1 MSKDGARKLSFS
13 PERVAMRLAPI
24 RSPGFIGGFA
34 VTAAAIGGAVLLYL
48 AVANISK
55 EISPTQ
61 AFFPALILATLY
73 GGWRWGAVCIAA
85 GVAVTW
91 WRWVGMSGDTLTPLR
106 QGALVLYLLAAA
118 LTAGAAEALRA
129 TIIRLDEANRARA
142 KAEQALTASEA
153 RFGAAQ
159 AAIGLGVWE
168 WDLATGDIYWSP
180 GFRRNIG
187 IPVQEKASFEGFLS
201 HIDAEDRENVRTV
214 VLEAAQS
221 GGVYEVEYR
230 PARSENAPERWL
242 HSRGEI
248 VTDPDGS
255 RRLIGVNFEVTERR
269 AAVGALRESEARFR
283 ALADSAPALMWVSRL
298 GGRREFVNRA
308 YVEFA
313 ALDFETALDLD
324 WRDVLHPEDLPRI
337 LKEQIAGETSMK
349 PFSLEARYRRSDGE
363 WRWLKSYSQPRY
375 GPGGEFI
382 GFIGI
387 GFDVTEA
394 KQAQMALAQVN
405 VSLTERTEVAL
416 AERDAAQA
424 ALIQSQ
430 KLEAVGQLTGGVA
443 HDFNNLLTVVIGA
456 LDIVLK
462 NPEDVRRRDR
472 LLDAAMSAA
481 RRGERLTQQ
490 LLAFSRRQPLRP
502 EVLHADALI
511 TELEPLL
518 RRAIGDA
525 VSLELNLAAEA
536 CAARIDAS
544 QFEAALL
551 NMAVNARDAAPSGH
565 IVIGTE
571 CIDAPPT
578 SDLPDGKYLKVY
590 VRDDGEGMDS
600 ETAARVFEPF
610 FTTKPVGKGTGL
622 GLSQVYGF
630 AKQSDGAALIDSV
643 PGQGAT
649 VSLLLP
655 VVSDPVDKPETPP
668 APEAP
673 PVSTSITILLVEDD
687 EDVGELVETM
697 LMELGHRVL
706 RADQVEAALKIAG
719 SDPSIGLVLTDVI
732 MPGGSSGVDLAKALA
747 RLRPGLPVMLSS
759 GYTGEELAL
768 AEAAPWPLL
777 RKPFTLDGLAVAIA
791 HAIEQPAAIAKAPA

>member
-1 MSKDGARKLSFS
+1 
-13 PERVAMRLAPI
+13 MRLAPI
-24 RSPGFIGGFA
+24 RSPGFLGGFA
-34 VTAAAIGGAVLLYL
+34 VTAASVGGAILLYL
-48 AVANISK
+48 AVAGISAD
-55 EISPTQ
+55 ISPTQ
-61 AFFPALILATLY
+61 AFFPALIVATLY

-85 GVAVTW
+85 GAAVTW
-91 WRWVGMSGDTLTPLR
+91 WQWVGGGNQPLTAIQ

-129 TIIRLDEANRARA
+129 TIIRLDEADRARTN
-142 KAEQALTASEA
+142 AEQALNASET
-153 RFGAAQ
+153 RLQLAQ
-159 AAIGLGVWE
+159 AAVGLGVWE
-168 WDLATGDIYWSP
+168 WNLVTQDVHWSP
-180 GFRRNIG
+180 GFRRNVG
-187 IPVQEKASFEGFLS
+187 IAAQVPPSFETFLD
-201 HIDAEDRENVRTV
+201 HISETDRERVRNG
-214 VLEAAQS
+214 VLAAIDR
-221 GGVYEVEYR
+221 GGVYDVEYR
-230 PARSENAPERWL
+230 LAQTNEGGGERWL

-248 VTDPDGS
+248 IDDPETGP
-255 RRLIGVNFEVTERR
+255 RLIGVNFDVTARR
-269 AAVGALRESEARFR
+269 AAEASLRESEARFR
-283 ALADSAPALMWVSRL
+283 ALADSAPALMWVSRR

-308 YVEFA
+308 YVEFSGLEGEA
-313 ALDFETALDLD
+313 ALDLD

-337 LKEQIAGETSMK
+337 LKDQVAGEASVK
-349 PFSLEARYRRSDGE
+349 PFSLEARYRRADGE

-375 GPGGEFI
+375 GPSDEFS

-387 GFDVTEA
+387 GFDITEA
-394 KQAQMALAQVN
+394 KQAQLALAQVN

-424 ALIQSQ
+424 ALIQAQ

-462 NPEDVRRRDR
+462 NPEDSRRRER
-472 LLDAAMSAA
+472 LVEAAMSAA

-518 RRAIGDA
+518 RRAIGEA
-525 VSLELNLAAEA
+525 VTLELDLKAEN

-551 NMAVNARDAAPSGH
+551 NLSVNARDAAPHGR

-571 CIDAPPT
+571 CIDEPPT
-578 SDLPDGKYLKVY
+578 SDLPAGKYLRIF
-590 VRDDGEGMDS
+590 VRDDGEGMDAD
-600 ETAARVFEPF
+600 TARRVFEPF

-630 AKQSDGAALIDSV
+630 AKQSGGGVMIDSA
-643 PGQGAT
+643 PGEGAT

-655 VVSDPVDKPETPP
+655 VVSEPVRVAEPIAPAAETPGL
-668 APEAP
+668 A
-673 PVSTSITILLVEDD
+673 VSLTILLVEDD
-687 EDVGELVETM
+687 QDVGDLVETM
-697 LMELGHRVL
+697 LIELGHKVI
-706 RADQVEAALKIAG
+706 RADHVDRALRIVASNAG
-719 SDPSIGLVLTDVI
+719 IGLVLTDVI
-732 MPGGSSGVDLAKALA
+732 MPGGASGVDLARELA
-747 RLRPGLPVMLSS
+747 RTRPGLPVVLSS
-759 GYTGEELAL
+759 GYTGETLAL

-777 RKPFTLDGLAVAIA
+777 RKPYAMDALA
-791 HAIEQPAAIAKAPA
+791 AAIARAAEVDQPA